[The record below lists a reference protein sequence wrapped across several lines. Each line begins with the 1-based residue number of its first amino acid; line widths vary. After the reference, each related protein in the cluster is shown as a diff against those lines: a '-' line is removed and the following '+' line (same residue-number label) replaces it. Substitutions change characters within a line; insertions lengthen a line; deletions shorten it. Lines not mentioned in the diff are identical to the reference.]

1 MMVMGQNHARVAR
14 ELVTYLG
21 QDPGPVA
28 TTEAAQIPKP
38 GELPAPK
45 KATEAEEVPWYKQP
59 VEAVR
64 GLLGPFTVDTGT
76 VRVESGT
83 GGLLIRTGEGVEV
96 QPTPDNDLDN
106 GGGVREVL
114 KRIPLPVYIGA
125 GALVLFMFTRR

>member
-28 TTEAAQIPKP
+28 TTEATQIPKP

-45 KATEAEEVPWYKQP
+45 KATAADEVPWYKQP

-64 GLLGPFTVDTGT
+64 ALLGPFTVDTGT
-76 VRVESGT
+76 VSVESGT
-83 GGLLIRTGEGVEV
+83 GGLVIRTGEGVEV
-96 QPTPDNDLDN
+96 QPTPENGKDN
-106 GGGVREVL
+106 GGEIRGILE
-114 KRIPLPVYIGA
+114 RIPLPVYIGA